1 MEELGL
7 HKYNIQENYSLTSV
21 KLQYLAKK
29 RKIQALHSQSKKD
42 DSFF

>member
-7 HKYNIQENYSLTSV
+7 HKYNIQENYSLPSV
-21 KLQYLAKK
+21 MRHSLAKK